1 MKLAGEQVWP
11 IIDLRVD
18 WADSQP
24 IEALDQLWCA
34 YQPQMQAYLTRALN
48 PTAAPSYGVLGNV

>member
-1 MKLAGEQVWP
+1 M
-11 IIDLRVD
+11 D

-24 IEALDQLWCA
+24 IEALDQLWRA

-48 PTAAPSYGVLGNV
+48 PTAAPSYGVPGNV